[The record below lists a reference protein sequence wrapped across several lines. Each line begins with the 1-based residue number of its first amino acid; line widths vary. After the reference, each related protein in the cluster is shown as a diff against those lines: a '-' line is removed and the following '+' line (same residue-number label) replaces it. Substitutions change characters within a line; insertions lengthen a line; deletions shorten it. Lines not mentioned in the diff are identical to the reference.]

1 MTADDTYNGYTNRE
15 TWALNLVLN
24 NDQGLQEMTAERVAD
39 ALANYTPWDWQ
50 TLNALDDQRAQYDAA
65 GRANVAG
72 DAVKELWE
80 ELTDPNEEL
89 MPLVAIISLLDEVGS
104 AWRVDW
110 YEIGQSW
117 IDDLA
122 EQED

>member
-1 MTADDTYNGYTNRE
+1 MTTDDTYNGYTNRE

-39 ALANYTPWDWQ
+39 ALATLTPYDWS
-50 TLNALDDQRAQYDAA
+50 TPITDARRAEYYA
-65 GRANVAG
+65 RARVTVAG

-80 ELTDPNEEL
+80 ELTDPAETDLAE
-89 MPLVAIISLLDEVGS
+89 IISLLDAVGS
-104 AWRVDW
+104 AWRIDW
-110 YEIGQSW
+110 RDIGQSW
-117 IDDLA
+117 VTDLA